1 MSIQTRATL
10 KGYFNT
16 GETPGETQFHN
27 LIDSLLHVEEDS
39 ALIGLTDYSDAV
51 NYEPGRV
58 VLYEGRLYQ
67 ANTGTTGAF
76 NSEDWD
82 LVPFPT
88 KVAIFP
94 TEHEFSGGDIG
105 KVIGIIGAGAVPY
118 AVVTQLAAAGVAT
131 IPVTAFEDNEFRPA
145 VAATVGTATISL
157 ISWDAGQSSI
167 LQIINYGAG
176 VEVVIAAG
184 DQVPADEDVAAAALA
199 IAAWINEE
207 FEDVLTASA
216 SGVSIAI
223 DTVGT
228 GSAMN
233 SGVLI
238 YDDSLHTPTE
248 VEFTEGTD
256 GYNASKLSW
265 INTLTED
272 EIEITAGVEVEPE
285 ATVEDTVDAIAA
297 YINTELSAHFSASV
311 TLGNLVIEYLTA
323 GAVTGGARYETPYN
337 AFDEE
342 YPFEGSADASE
353 LSKMIPLGK
362 LYAYTETTV
371 MVEDSEFVEVTAA
384 EDITLPETLEVGLSY
399 PRKVRI
405 NGDGE
410 VVAWNSGSLPFGVIL
425 TEATE
430 AEPILV
436 KKISPIV

>member
-1 MSIQTRATL
+1 MAIQDRATL

-16 GETPGETQFHN
+16 GETPGETEFHN
-27 LIDSLLHVEEDS
+27 LIDSLVHVEEDS
-39 ALIGLTDYSDAV
+39 ALIGLTDYSESV
-51 NYEPGRV
+51 NYETGRV

-67 ANTGTTGAF
+67 ANTGTSGAF
-76 NSEDWD
+76 NSGHWD

-184 DQVPADEDVAAAALA
+184 DQVPANEDVTAAALA

-207 FEDVLTASA
+207 FEDILTASA

-223 DTVGT
+223 DTVET

-238 YDDSLHTPTE
+238 YDDSLHIPTE
-248 VEFTEGTD
+248 VEFTEGSD

-265 INTLTED
+265 TNSLTED

-285 ATVEDTVDAIAA
+285 ASGEDNATAIAA

-311 TLGNLVIEYLTA
+311 TLGALVIEHLTA

-337 AFDEE
+337 AFDEV
-342 YPFEGSADASE
+342 YPFEGSADSSE

-410 VVAWNSGSLPFGVIL
+410 VVGWNAGSLPFGVIL
-425 TEATE
+425 TDATE
-430 AEPILV
+430 AEQVLV